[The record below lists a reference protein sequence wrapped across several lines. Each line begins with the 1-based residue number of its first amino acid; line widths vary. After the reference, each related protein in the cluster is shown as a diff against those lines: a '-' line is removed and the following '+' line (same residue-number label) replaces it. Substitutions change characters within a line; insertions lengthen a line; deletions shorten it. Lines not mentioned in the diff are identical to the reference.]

1 MPSDLL
7 CANFF
12 QKLHAPGPNWKS
24 DCDIPNSRLHSRKKK
39 VRAQRPLPTRI
50 TDLLVMDNPVLP
62 KECPELYSTR
72 HSHYSWTRITVR
84 EDLICSE
91 IEFLAGGFP
100 GPE

>member
-1 MPSDLL
+1 MHLVQLGNLIATSQTP
-7 CANFF
+7 
-12 QKLHAPGPNWKS
+12 
-24 DCDIPNSRLHSRKKK
+24 DCILTKKK

-50 TDLLVMDNPVLP
+50 TDLLVIDNPVSP

-84 EDLICSE
+84 EDLICYE

-100 GPE
+100 EPE